1 MPEISRFYGI
11 IIRMFAEPGA
21 PHHRP
26 HFHAYYQDSTAVFGI
41 DPVESIGGHLPRAQ
55 QRLVEAWAEIHREE
69 LATDWQLLQAGRA
82 PLRIAPLR

>member
-1 MPEISRFYGI
+1 MPEIARFYGI

-26 HFHAYYQDSTAVFGI
+26 HFHAYYQNQVGIYGI
-41 DPVESIGGHLPRAQ
+41 DVIECIGGTLQ
-55 QRLVEAWAEIHREE
+55 QTQERLVEAWAELHRAE
-69 LATDWQLLQAGRA
+69 LLENWKRLQAGKR

>member
-11 IIRMFAEPGA
+11 IIRMFAEPDA

-26 HFHAYYQDSTAVFGI
+26 YFHAYYQDSAAVFGI
-41 DPVESIGGHLPRAQ
+41 DPVEVIGGDLPRAQ
-55 QRLVEAWAEIHREE
+55 RRLVEAWAEIHHAE

-82 PLRIAPLR
+82 PLRIEPLR